1 MNIIKIAMNIIKMS
15 LNIMDILFFFLQA
28 ILAVGTQYYA
38 PKHYYTPY
46 QFYKFYMTA
55 RIKNK
60 NIYYQSSRTLF
71 YCTCANELVVNNGNR
86 GEIMEKLRGELWE
99 GRAVDGKLKSSLE
112 WPYCTQ

>member
-1 MNIIKIAMNIIKMS
+1 MHQNIITHPIN
-15 LNIMDILFFFLQA
+15 FL
-28 ILAVGTQYYA
+28 IN
-38 PKHYYTPY
+38 
-46 QFYKFYMTA
+46 KFYMTA